1 MQLME
6 AEREAHAVIL
16 GAGGLGAGGLGA
28 GGLGAGGLGA
38 GGENQAS

>member
-16 GAGGLGAGGLGA
+16 GAGGLGAGG
-28 GGLGAGGLGA
+28 
-38 GGENQAS
+38 ENHPS